1 MKEMKLALF
10 SDTFHPQVNGVART
24 LKRLTGYLEGNN
36 IEYKVIMPS
45 FDDHPKSIADQY
57 YAMKSLPLFLYPE
70 CRLAI
75 PQVWAMSKELN
86 KFNPELLHVATPFN
100 IGLFGMRY
108 GKKGNIPMVASY
120 HTHFDRYLAY
130 YHLDLL
136 SPILWRY
143 LQWFH
148 RPFEKIFVPSEETRQ
163 TLHTKSFTNVE
174 IWARGVDCDMFTPQN
189 HDSFL
194 RKRYNIS
201 EKYIFLYV
209 GRLAPEK
216 DLEILYEMIKK
227 LPSSLKESVHWLIVG
242 DGPSR
247 SMVDRWE
254 AEHSNVTCA
263 GYLSGDELARVYASS
278 DLFVFPSSTETFGN
292 VVLEA
297 SASGLPAIVSNR
309 GGVTEIVQDR
319 ITGRI
324 CEAREPDSFIQ
335 ATVSIIEDPV
345 QLQSMK
351 LKARNYALSQSWST
365 IFGNLLMQYEEVA
378 YKKIKSKTIIA

>member
-1 MKEMKLALF
+1 MKLALF
-10 SDTFHPQVNGVART
+10 SDTFHPQINGVART

-36 IEYKVIMPS
+36 IEYRVIMPS
-45 FDDHPKSIADQY
+45 LEDLPKSFDDQY

-75 PQVWAMSKELN
+75 PQLRSMNNILN
-86 KFNPELLHVATPFN
+86 KFSPDLLHVATPFN
-100 IGLFGMRY
+100 IGLYGMRY
-108 GKKGNIPMVASY
+108 GKKENIPMVASY
-120 HTHFDRYLAY
+120 HTHFDRYLSY
-130 YHLDLL
+130 YYLDFF
-136 SPILWRY
+136 SPLLWRY

-163 TLHTKSFTNVE
+163 TLYTKSFTNVE
-174 IWARGVDCDMFTPQN
+174 IWARGVDCEMFTPHN
-189 HDSFL
+189 RDSYV
-194 RKRYNIS
+194 RERYNIS
-201 EKYIFLYV
+201 EKYIFLFV

-227 LPSSLKESVHWLIVG
+227 LPLPLKSKIHWLIVG

-247 SMVDRWE
+247 HMVDQWE
-254 AEHSNVTCA
+254 KEHSNVTCA

-297 SASGLPAIVSNR
+297 AASGLPAIVSDR
-309 GGVTEIVQDR
+309 GGVTEIVQDG

-324 CEAREPDSFIQ
+324 CEAGTAESFINS
-335 ATVSIIEDPV
+335 TVSLLEDPV
-345 QLQSMK
+345 LLQSMRV
-351 LKARNYALSQSWST
+351 KARNYALSQSWST

-378 YKKIKSKTIIA
+378 YKKNKSKTIIA